1 MTSSLRC
8 CLVAATVRALAPPP
22 GSLAPPPG
30 PSLLRSFVGIGLDGS
45 PWQFML
51 TLKREGYDGATRVPL
66 GPAGD
71 YYFLLSPESVKR
83 VVLED
88 AESYP
93 RRFSVPLFRAL
104 DLDRGIVY
112 EQGERHRSQKRRCIP
127 AFENSASM
135 ASFLAAFDE
144 EAAALAAGWRAACDR
159 DGGSTR
165 LDLYAETRSLTLR
178 VVLRVTFGLDAR
190 TSDYENAE
198 ELSTIIGD
206 YLEAIVA
213 TANEIPPLWQVYPP
227 LSANYVRVTETLLP
241 RLRFLVNDLIAYRRR
256 ELDDDGAAA
265 RSSDLLSILAR
276 DATLEDAD
284 ILYILFDL
292 IIAGSDTTAST
303 IAAALF
309 ILHEPRHAAALDRAR
324 AEAATLGDDLALDAV
339 RDELPYH
346 TGVAREVLRLFP
358 PVPFIGRT
366 SVRETDLGGAVP
378 EGATMCWSPWFL
390 GRDPAAWGSD
400 AAEFRPARW
409 LDDPVTGGAPT
420 TFSWLPFG
428 AGPRGCLGT
437 RLGLTESIVGTAR
450 ILRDFDLA
458 FDRAGEELSF
468 KYDLTLNLGASTT
481 CTVSPRRRV

>member
-1 MTSSLRC
+1 M
-8 CLVAATVRALAPPP
+8 
-22 GSLAPPPG
+22 
-30 PSLLRSFVGIGLDGS
+30 
-45 PWQFML
+45 
-51 TLKREGYDGATRVPL
+51 
-66 GPAGD
+66 
-71 YYFLLSPESVKR
+71 
-83 VVLED
+83 
-88 AESYP
+88 
-93 RRFSVPLFRAL
+93 
-104 DLDRGIVY
+104 
-112 EQGERHRSQKRRCIP
+112 
-127 AFENSASM
+127 
-135 ASFLAAFDE
+135 
-144 EAAALAAGWRAACDR
+144 
-159 DGGSTR
+159 
-165 LDLYAETRSLTLR
+165 
-178 VVLRVTFGLDAR
+178 
-190 TSDYENAE
+190 
-198 ELSTIIGD
+198 
-206 YLEAIVA
+206 
-213 TANEIPPLWQVYPP
+213 
-227 LSANYVRVTETLLP
+227 
-241 RLRFLVNDLIAYRRR
+241 
-256 ELDDDGAAA
+256 
-265 RSSDLLSILAR
+265 
-276 DATLEDAD
+276 
-284 ILYILFDL
+284 
-292 IIAGSDTTAST
+292 
-303 IAAALF
+303 AALF

>member
-1 MTSSLRC
+1 MLSLR
-8 CLVAATVRALAPPP
+8 A
-22 GSLAPPPG
+22 
-30 PSLLRSFVGIGLDGS
+30 
-45 PWQFML
+45 
-51 TLKREGYDGATRVPL
+51 KGYDGCVRVPL

-71 YYFLLSPESVKR
+71 FYFLLSPDAVKH
-83 VVLED
+83 VCVEAAD
-88 AESYP
+88 EWP
-93 RRFSVPLFRAL
+93 RRFSVPLFETLA
-104 DLDRGIVY
+104 LDRGIVY
-112 EQGERHRSQKRRCIP
+112 EQGSRHKRQKRLCTP
-127 AFENSASM
+127 AFERGAAM
-135 ASFLAAFDE
+135 ASFLQAISLESD
-144 EAAALAAGWRAACDR
+144 ALAARWRCLN
-159 DGGSTR
+159 R
-165 LDLYAETRSLTLR
+165 LDLYAETRTLTLR
-178 VVLRVTFGLDAR
+178 VVLRVTFGLEPDDA
-190 TSDYENAE
+190 DA
-198 ELSTIIGD
+198 ELSDAIAS

-400 AAEFRPARW
+400 APEFRPARW

-428 AGPRGCLGT
+428 AGPRGWAPLILAKSGQLLVAPQWPPWLREACGIPL
-437 RLGLTESIVGTAR
+437 RLAVTA
-450 ILRDFDLA
+450 
-458 FDRAGEELSF
+458 
-468 KYDLTLNLGASTT
+468 
-481 CTVSPRRRV
+481 SPVADAR